1 MGNISVDLM
10 PWCINYWAL
19 VYASVAE
26 RLISSPVSLKGLEV
40 SHLWRV
46 LTHSSLLAFLS
57 NFSDLFSLFSR
68 LTTILCHPM
77 RFPALSFSQRPRS
90 CLCVIQIAL
99 KQLPS
104 VQNFPGKTPGKCFSS
119 LVWCSYFFGFLAC
132 LSGEWDVTVVVP
144 FQCFEA

>member
-46 LTHSSLLAFLS
+46 LTHSSLLAFLG

-104 VQNFPGKTPGKCFSS
+104 VQNFPGKTVFFSG
-119 LVWCSYFFGFLAC
+119 VMSYFFGFLAC